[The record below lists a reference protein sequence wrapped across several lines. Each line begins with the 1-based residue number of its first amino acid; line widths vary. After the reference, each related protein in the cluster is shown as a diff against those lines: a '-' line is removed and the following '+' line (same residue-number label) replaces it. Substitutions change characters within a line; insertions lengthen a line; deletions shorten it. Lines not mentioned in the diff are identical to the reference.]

1 MKSKPQTVTGCQHP
15 YNGSIFHS
23 PVSLSIVI
31 TVIVCLCLGYFVFQV
46 TALEKGKVYERTC
59 VCVCVVVC
67 PSGTLKFMESVILQ
81 RVGRMLQTT
90 CEDFRATS
98 ASGMFFLPDINK

>member
-1 MKSKPQTVTGCQHP
+1 MKSKPQTVTECQHP

-59 VCVCVVVC
+59 VCVCGCLSEWDSQVHGKC
-67 PSGTLKFMESVILQ
+67 NP
-81 RVGRMLQTT
+81 
-90 CEDFRATS
+90 S
-98 ASGMFFLPDINK
+98 ASGTNAADNM